1 MSGLAHGWLDA
12 TWRDRCQLQAC
23 VFGFEGGSAE
33 LRSNTSEIICLLIAW
48 RGYETAGGPAPCVY
62 AANVIT
68 HIRVLI
74 ARFGC
79 AYVSCSSVPVVH
91 GGVCRCSLGA
101 SVALWSRRRGFY
113 RMSSAVSTVLLSLSL
128 TASFTSSA
136 LVEAADEMRSDE
148 TRLSR
153 GKVLLGWVE
162 SKLPCRVVSCRV
174 KPSSFLV
181 SASHHRLEVCQVALN
196 GSLAHSGSQ

>member
-1 MSGLAHGWLDA
+1 MQYADDIRPAVRLVFMCWQLSPWFLRARTCPALVVYERACRVRARMSCTGAH
-12 TWRDRCQLQAC
+12 
-23 VFGFEGGSAE
+23 F
-33 LRSNTSEIICLLIAW
+33 
-48 RGYETAGGPAPCVY
+48 VY
-62 AANVIT
+62 
-68 HIRVLI
+68 
-74 ARFGC
+74 
-79 AYVSCSSVPVVH
+79 

-101 SVALWSRRRGFY
+101 SVALWSRRRGF
-113 RMSSAVSTVLLSLSL
+113 RGMSSAGSTVLLKLSL
-128 TASFTSSA
+128 TASFTSTA
-136 LVEAADEMRSDE
+136 HVDAADKMRSDE